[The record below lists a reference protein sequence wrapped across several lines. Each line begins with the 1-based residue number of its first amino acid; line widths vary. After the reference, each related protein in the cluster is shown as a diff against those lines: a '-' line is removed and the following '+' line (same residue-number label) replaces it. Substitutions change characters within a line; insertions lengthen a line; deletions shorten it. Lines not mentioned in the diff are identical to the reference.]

1 MEIGLDAGR
10 RAPRGG
16 GLMAAPK
23 QFGVADI
30 ASFDTVVDV
39 RSPAEFAEDHIPGAI
54 NLPVLDNEER
64 ATVGT
69 LYVTDSFEARRVGAS
84 LVAAHL
90 ADHLRGPELAS
101 RPANWRPLVNCW
113 RGGMRSGSMVQVM
126 RMVGWDAQPLT
137 GGYKTWRKHVIAQI
151 EERAPRLPLRVL
163 CGATG
168 SAKTRVLQAL
178 GRQGAQVLDLE
189 EMARH
194 KGSVLGGLPGEPQP
208 TQKMFETR
216 LVDAMSR
223 LDPEQPVYV
232 EAESRKIGRVAVPT
246 PLLERMRSAECIEID
261 APRSARVDFLLRDY
275 DWLTQDVD
283 ALVALIEQLKGLQ
296 SNTTLERWIAWA
308 RGRDFAR
315 LVDELLELHYDPQ
328 YGRSQRGNFLR
339 LKEARR
345 VPAAALGDAD
355 IEAVARAIS
364 GRP

>member
-1 MEIGLDAGR
+1 MDSDFAAGR
-10 RAPRGG
+10 RRPRGAS
-16 GLMAAPK
+16 LMAAPK

-30 ASFDTVVDV
+30 ESFDTVIDV

-64 ATVGT
+64 AAVGT
-69 LYVTDSFEARRVGAS
+69 LYVKDSFEARRVGAA

-90 ADHLRGPELAS
+90 AEHLRGPELAG

-137 GGYKTWRKHVIAQI
+137 GGYKTWRKHVLAQI
-151 EERAPRLPLRVL
+151 DVRTPLLQLRVL

-178 GRQGAQVLDLE
+178 ERQGAQVLDLE
-189 EMARH
+189 AMAQH

-216 LVDAMSR
+216 LVDAMRR
-223 LDPEQPVYV
+223 LDPQLPVYV

-246 PLLERMRSAECIEID
+246 PLLERMRAADCVEID
-261 APRSARVDFLLRDY
+261 APRAARVDFLMRDY
-275 DWLTQDVD
+275 GWLTQDVE
-283 ALVALIEQLKGLQ
+283 ALVALIAQLKGLQ
-296 SNTTLERWIAWA
+296 ANSTLERWTALA
-308 RGRDFAR
+308 RAGEHAH

-328 YGRSQRGNFLR
+328 YARSQRGNFLR
-339 LKEARR
+339 LKDARR
-345 VPAAALGDAD
+345 FPVAALADAD
-355 IEAVARAIS
+355 IEAVARTIS
-364 GRP
+364 ERP